1 MNSRRIFAVLMAM
14 LLLFG
19 ILAGC
24 TDKPAEVKPTD
35 PPSAPS
41 QPSQPNTP
49 ENPGDQTTII
59 PDDGKTADED
69 KYGGVFVWA
78 QTSDPNTLLYAWLTS
93 GWTNRMSSFINDK
106 LFVFDPQGN
115 LVYRICD
122 DIQKS
127 DDGLVYTFHIR
138 EGVKWHDGTEVLAS
152 DIVWTNN
159 VQYDPNWFM
168 ALQMEIGGKWE
179 TVDKYTFTVTLD
191 EPDPSFLI
199 NMADMM
205 FPQPEHYWADVD
217 PANFFSC
224 EKATKPI
231 GCGPFKFVEY
241 KVGDYLKMEAFED
254 FWNGRP
260 YLDEA
265 YIKIT
270 GGGTY
275 TNLAFE
281 AGEVSCITVA
291 EDYYEEIKDNPQF
304 QFYVGAS
311 TNLAEVRPNLM
322 KYSHDDVNSEVL
334 IPTGDFAFRQALA
347 YAIPY
352 DEMIDKVL
360 RGACTRS
367 YSCVPN
373 DCQFYTEEGM
383 TQYYY
388 DIDKANQ
395 ILDEAGYLDT
405 DGDGIRNYP
414 GGGDNVALL
423 WSYYGTGTNETM
435 SIVMAEQTQKLGVMS
450 GVKTEETT
458 SWVDTMLGEG
468 KEFDPNRVPTCSV
481 YYYGGYGGDAYMYE
495 NMASSWGGQSAWI
508 EWATG
513 ITYPREELV
522 RMFGEDQI
530 AIQER
535 IDDCFKRMHTVNE
548 DDARAAFEEYQRIVI
563 NEQLQD
569 IPIGSMLRR
578 IGFQSNI
585 RGIEDAVWL
594 TNNNY
599 LGFAMEKIWIDKNAN

>member
-1 MNSRRIFAVLMAM
+1 MNSRRIFAVLMAVI
-14 LLLFG
+14 LLFSV
-19 ILAGC
+19 LAC
-24 TDKPAEVKPTD
+24 TGDKPAEVTLTAAPQN
-35 PPSAPS
+35 PS
-41 QPSQPNTP
+41 NG
-49 ENPGDQTTII
+49 GDQPAKTEEPSTII
-59 PDDGKTADED
+59 ADDGKTAEED

-78 QTSDPNTLLYAWLTS
+78 QTSDPNTLLYAWITS
-93 GWTNRMSSFINDK
+93 GWTNRMSSFLNDK
-106 LFVFDPQGN
+106 LFVFDPEGN

-122 DIQKS
+122 DIKVS
-127 DDGLVYTFHIR
+127 DDGLVYTLHVR

-179 TVDKYTFTVTLD
+179 TVDKYTFTITLD
-191 EPDPSFLI
+191 EPRATFLY
-199 NMADMM
+199 NLSDMM

-224 EKATKPI
+224 DKATKPI

-281 AGEVSCITVA
+281 AGEVSCISVS

-304 QFYVGAS
+304 QFYIGSA
-311 TNLAEVRPNLM
+311 TNLAGVYPNLYT
-322 KYSHDDVNSEVL
+322 YSHDDTNSEV
-334 IPTGDFAFRQALA
+334 INPTGDVNFRRALA

-352 DEMIDKVL
+352 DEMINKVL

-367 YSCVPN
+367 YSSVPS
-373 DCQFYTEEGM
+373 DCQFFTEEGIDR
-383 TQYYY
+383 YEY
-388 DIDKANQ
+388 DLDKANQ

-414 GGGDNVALL
+414 SGGEDVALF
-423 WSYYGTGTNETM
+423 WTYYGTGINETM
-435 SIVMAEQTQKLGVMS
+435 SIVMAEQTQKLGIMS
-450 GVKTEETT
+450 GVKTEEQTT
-458 SWVDTMLGEG
+458 WVDTLLGEG
-468 KEFDPNRVPTCSV
+468 KEFDPNKVPECSV
-481 YYYGGYGGDAYMYE
+481 YYYGGYGALAYDYE
-495 NMASSWGGQSAWI
+495 NERASWGGQSQFIDWN
-508 EWATG
+508 TG
-513 ITYPREELV
+513 ERLPDEELL
-522 RMFGEDQI
+522 RMYGAETM
-530 AIQER
+530 AIQDR
-535 IDDCFKRMHTVNE
+535 IDDCFKRMHTTDE
-548 DDARAAFEEYQRIVI
+548 AAAQAAFEEYQRIMM
-563 NEQLQD
+563 NEMVGVL
-569 IPIGSMLRR
+569 PIGTMIKRF
-578 IGFQSNI
+578 GFQSNI

-599 LGFAMEKIWIDKNAN
+599 LGFAMEKIWIDKNAK